1 MGSFLMLV
9 NSVLSTAFWSLAR
22 ALETSFF
29 CEDMYVSMRFRTTPS
44 FLVFPS
50 SLSSFLFFSFLYF
63 GQGNT
68 VAHLGF
74 LPLLEK
80 GLLSDLIGLLLPGEI
95 SLLGNL
101 LHHLLVDPL

>member
-1 MGSFLMLV
+1 
-9 NSVLSTAFWSLAR
+9 
-22 ALETSFF
+22 
-29 CEDMYVSMRFRTTPS
+29 MYVSMRFLVTPS
-44 FLVFPS
+44 FLVLPS
-50 SLSSFLFFSFLYF
+50 GLSSFLSFF

-80 GLLSDLIGLLLPGEI
+80 GLLSDIIGLLLPGEI